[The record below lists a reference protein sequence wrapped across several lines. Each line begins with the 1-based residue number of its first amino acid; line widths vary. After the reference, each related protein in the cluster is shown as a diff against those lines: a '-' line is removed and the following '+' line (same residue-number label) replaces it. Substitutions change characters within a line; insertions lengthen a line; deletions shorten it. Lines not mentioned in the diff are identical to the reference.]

1 MKLRINHKKFFF
13 LLFVLI
19 FPTPFIV
26 YSQGHNH
33 GGGGLAQMAGTA
45 HTHTHK
51 NVQPPHGGELI
62 EVGKYD
68 LEVILNVME
77 GEEKFNVYI
86 LNSKAK
92 VLDVKDASGKITLR
106 YKDGREI
113 ITEFKKSDKGK
124 LYCNVADIIN
134 EFVVVIT
141 IKYKGKEYSTVCEY
155 AGLTEHLKQKQSK

>member
-1 MKLRINHKKFFF
+1 MRQLYTFIF
-13 LLFVLI
+13 LCLTSQLFA
-19 FPTPFIV
+19 
-26 YSQGHNH
+26 QGHNH
-33 GGGGLAQMAGTA
+33 GNESGLSQQMAGA
-45 HTHTHK
+45 SHTHTHK

-92 VLDVKDASGKITLR
+92 VLDVNDASGSITLR

-113 ITEFKKSDKGK
+113 ITEFKRSDKGK
-124 LYCNVADIIN
+124 LYCNVEDIIN

-141 IKYKGKEYSTVCEY
+141 IQFKGKEYSTVCEY
-155 AGLTEHLKQKQSK
+155 AGLTEHLKNKNKN

>member
-1 MKLRINHKKFFF
+1 MKAHLF
-13 LLFVLI
+13 FVLI
-19 FPTPFIV
+19 FSFPFML

-33 GGGGLAQMAGTA
+33 GNESGLSQQMAGTT
-45 HTHTHK
+45 HNHTHK
-51 NVQPPHGGELI
+51 KVNPPHGGELI

-92 VLDVKDASGKITLR
+92 VLDVKDASGSITLR

-113 ITEFKKSDKGK
+113 ITEFKQSDKGK
-124 LYCNVADIIN
+124 LYCNVEDIIN
-134 EFVVVIT
+134 EFVVVIN

-155 AGLTEHLKQKQSK
+155 AGLTEHLRMRNEK